1 MSHEDLIRFTFENTM
16 PTKSQILRKEQV
28 LSGLIE
34 TRQNIL
40 TEAVSLSDEQQ
51 NQVFLGRWSIKDLL
65 AHLIGWDLTNLDAV
79 KSILSGKVP
88 DFYQHHD
95 RDWQAYNGI
104 LVKKHKKDSLQ
115 ELLTNAR
122 ESQGQLLE
130 FLNTIPAEN
139 FNKDFGVRFRGYRVT
154 IQRLL
159 EAEQKDE
166 QTHLQQIMDFFRG
179 SN

>member
-1 MSHEDLIRFTFENTM
+1 M
-16 PTKSQILRKEQV
+16 PTKSQILRKKQV

-40 TEAVSLSDEQQ
+40 AEAVSLSDEQQ

-79 KSILSGKVP
+79 KSVLNGKAP

-104 LVKKHKKDSLQ
+104 LVRKHKKDSLQ

-122 ESQGQLLE
+122 ESQGQLL
-130 FLNTIPAEN
+130 
-139 FNKDFGVRFRGYRVT
+139 
-154 IQRLL
+154 
-159 EAEQKDE
+159 
-166 QTHLQQIMDFFRG
+166 
-179 SN
+179 

>member
-1 MSHEDLIRFTFENTM
+1 M
-16 PTKSQILRKEQV
+16 PTKSQILRKKQV

-40 TEAVSLSDEQQ
+40 AEAISLSDEQQ

-65 AHLIGWDLTNLDAV
+65 AHLIGWDLTNLNAV
-79 KSILSGKVP
+79 KSVLNGKAP

-104 LVKKHKKDSLQ
+104 LVRKHINDSLQ

-130 FLNTIPAEN
+130 FLQTIPPEK
-139 FNKDFGVRFRGYRVT
+139 FNKDFGVRVRGYKVT

-166 QTHLQQIMDFFRG
+166 QIHLGQIIGFFKEEK
-179 SN
+179 

>member
-1 MSHEDLIRFTFENTM
+1 M

-115 ELLTNAR
+115 ELLTNA
-122 ESQGQLLE
+122 ESHKDNC
-130 FLNTIPAEN
+130 LN
-139 FNKDFGVRFRGYRVT
+139 
-154 IQRLL
+154 
-159 EAEQKDE
+159 
-166 QTHLQQIMDFFRG
+166 
-179 SN
+179 S